1 MAKRVGGTYF
11 TRIGE
16 DMTEWIERLTE
27 LSKEYNFKIEDVPD
41 ILEEYILIDNEV
53 IEQKNIE
60 NLIKEA
66 YNNERTQIG
75 KNTLKQLL
83 EAIQ

>member
-1 MAKRVGGTYF
+1 
-11 TRIGE
+11 
-16 DMTEWIERLTE
+16 MTEWIDRLTE
-27 LSKEYNFKIEDVPD
+27 LSQEYNFQLKDVPD

-66 YNNERTQIG
+66 LATERTEIG
-75 KNTLKQLL
+75 KNVLKQLL
-83 EAIQ
+83 ETIQ

>member
-1 MAKRVGGTYF
+1 
-11 TRIGE
+11 
-16 DMTEWIERLTE
+16 MTEWIDQLTE
-27 LSKEYNFKIEDVPD
+27 LSKEYNFQLKDVPD

-66 YNNERTQIG
+66 LANERTQIG
-75 KNTLKQLL
+75 QSVLKQLL
-83 EAIQ
+83 NRIEE

>member
-1 MAKRVGGTYF
+1 M
-11 TRIGE
+11 E
-16 DMTEWIERLTE
+16 EWIEQLTE
-27 LSKEYNFKIEDVPD
+27 LSQEYNFKLEDVPD

-60 NLIKEA
+60 NLIKQSIE
-66 YNNERTQIG
+66 NERTTLG
-75 KNTLKQLL
+75 RNVLKQLL

>member
-1 MAKRVGGTYF
+1 
-11 TRIGE
+11 
-16 DMTEWIERLTE
+16 MTEWIKQLKA
-27 LSKEYNFKIEDVPD
+27 LANKYNFKLEDIPD

-60 NLIKEA
+60 NIIKQSIET
-66 YNNERTQIG
+66 ERTTLG
-75 KNTLKQLL
+75 RNVLKQLL

>member
-1 MAKRVGGTYF
+1 
-11 TRIGE
+11 
-16 DMTEWIERLTE
+16 MTEWIDRLTE
-27 LSKEYNFKIEDVPD
+27 LSKEYNFKLTDVPD

-60 NLIKEA
+60 NTIKEA

>member
-1 MAKRVGGTYF
+1 
-11 TRIGE
+11 
-16 DMTEWIERLTE
+16 MTEWIERLTE

>member
-1 MAKRVGGTYF
+1 
-11 TRIGE
+11 
-16 DMTEWIERLTE
+16 MTEWIDRLTE
-27 LSKEYNFKIEDVPD
+27 LSQEYNFQLKDVPD

-60 NLIKEA
+60 NTIREA
-66 YNNERTQIG
+66 LATERTEIG
-75 KNTLKQLL
+75 KNVLKQLL

>member
-1 MAKRVGGTYF
+1 
-11 TRIGE
+11 
-16 DMTEWIERLTE
+16 MTEWIDKLTE
-27 LSKEYNFKIEDVPD
+27 LSKEYNFQLTDVPD

-66 YNNERTQIG
+66 YNNERTHIG